1 MRPARLC
8 DAGPTV
14 AVTLVME
21 VSRDAGQRLSG
32 RISDLQN
39 LQQRDF
45 SGTLELMR
53 AFEELVPSEANP
65 GADDG
70 GGRSDG

>member
-1 MRPARLC
+1 MCAALLC

-14 AVTLVME
+14 TVTLMME

-32 RISDLQN
+32 RISDVQN

-53 AFEELVPSEANP
+53 VFEDLVPSEANP
-65 GADDG
+65 GSDEGAG
-70 GGRSDG
+70 PSDG